1 MADPTWLQTAAASLL
16 TAAITLAGTNWQQ
29 AHQEERADRE
39 KFLDGAQ
46 ATAQETSRLLDEGY
60 NALAHLLK
68 GMDKKGWREFSSGP
82 AEDYTEFHRRWRQ
95 QLIAQHFK
103 LSRYYGKD
111 MANDLIHIDE
121 IDRHPVNNLHSPNPC
136 TPAGSE
142 NDFDIAKLALQT
154 ECYARFATLQQ
165 DIINDKIKE
174 KHTEDLFETISS
186 QRDTS
191 QAAWG
196 LVEHYDKS
204 SVSFLRRLNAKFTQ

>member
-1 MADPTWLQTAAASLL
+1 MAESTWLQTAAASLL
-16 TAAITLAGTNWQQ
+16 TAALTLAGTSCQQ
-29 AHQEERADRE
+29 SHLDERADRE

-46 ATAQETSRLLDEGY
+46 VTAQETSRLLDEGY
-60 NALAHLLK
+60 NALAQLLK
-68 GMDKKGWREFSSGP
+68 GMDQKGWREFSKGP
-82 AEDYTEFHRRWRQ
+82 ADDYMEFHRRWRQ

-121 IDRHPVNNLHSPNPC
+121 IDRHPVDNLQSPNPC

-174 KHTEDLFETISS
+174 KNTDDLFDTMGS
-186 QRDTS
+186 QRDTV
-191 QAAWG
+191 QTAWK
-196 LVEHYDKS
+196 LIEHYDKS